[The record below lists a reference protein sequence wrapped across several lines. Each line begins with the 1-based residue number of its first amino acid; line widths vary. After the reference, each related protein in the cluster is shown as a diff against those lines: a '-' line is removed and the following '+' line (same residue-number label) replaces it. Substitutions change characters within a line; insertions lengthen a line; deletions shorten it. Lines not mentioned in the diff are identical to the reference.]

1 MAWQAFVGEDEVI
14 RMNVELAIRRD
25 FTMEDIK
32 DLPEGVRAELIDGQI
47 FYFAAPKEIH
57 QRLLGNLYFGI
68 REYVKKNEGTCK
80 VYMAPFAVNL
90 SEDGK
95 NYLEPDMIVVCDKNK
110 IKEDGCYG
118 TPDFVIEIISKSTK
132 ARDYGI
138 KTLKYRNSGV
148 KEYWIVDP
156 VREIVL
162 TYWFEDETFN
172 TIYGINDEIESKL
185 FPGLTVNAMKE

>member
-1 MAWQAFVGEDEVI
+1 MKSITINLDDSLYQ
-14 RMNVELAIRRD
+14 ELHVATQLTNETTEEAINY
-25 FTMEDIK
+25 MIK
-32 DLPEGVRAELIDGQI
+32 
-47 FYFAAPKEIH
+47 
-57 QRLLGNLYFGI
+57 
-68 REYVKKNEGTCK
+68 EYVKKNEGTCK

-162 TYWFEDETFN
+162 TYWFEDRK
-172 TIYGINDEIESKL
+172 G
-185 FPGLTVNAMKE
+185 VN